1 MELLRA
7 QLEKWKKYRTLLGRL
22 VQRDLKVKY
31 RRSVLG
37 YLWSLLNPLLMMVV
51 MSVVFSYMFRYD
63 IPNYPIYLIT
73 GQIMFTFFSE
83 STTMAMTSVIGNAAL
98 MKKVYVPKYIFPISR
113 VLSCFV
119 TLLFSLAAVVIVMLA
134 TRTPVTPVFILFPLP
149 LVYVLLF
156 SIGVGL
162 ILSVLAVYF
171 RDTTHLYGVCTTAW
185 MYLTPIFYP
194 LEVLP
199 DQIRPLIQLN
209 PLCLFITA
217 FREIILYG
225 QLPGWENTALCLGW
239 CLAALGV
246 GGLLFKREQGNFIL
260 HI

>member
-7 QLEKWKKYRTLLGRL
+7 QLEKWRKYRTLLGRL

-51 MSVVFSYMFRYD
+51 MSLVFSYMFRYD

-83 STTMAMTSVIGNAAL
+83 STTMAMTSVLGNASL
-98 MKKVYVPKYIFPISR
+98 IKKVYVPKYIFPISR
-113 VLSCFV
+113 VLSSFV

-134 TRTPVTPVFILFPLP
+134 TRTPVTPVIILFPLP

-156 SIGVGL
+156 
-162 ILSVLAVYF
+162 SVLAVYF

-194 LEVLP
+194 ISAIPEE
-199 DQIRPLIQLN
+199 IRPLIQLN

-217 FREIILYG
+217 FREIVLYG
-225 QLPGWENTALCLGW
+225 QLPGWENTILSLGW
-239 CLAALGV
+239 CLAALVV